1 MRVDHATVTVT
12 DSYINGN
19 RAEFVTRDNSTNSN
33 MGGGL
38 FVKGSGK
45 LTLDGST
52 EIRGNFANGS
62 SGGMYFESGTVELKG
77 TTQIVGNTADTTGG
91 GIFTTGGTLTFD
103 GKPSIHG
110 NNARNGGGIAAKN
123 TALTLSAGIS
133 IYGNTATQK
142 GGGIYIFSDSDQT
155 ASLTVTGFAKS
166 PIRNNIAGNDSG
178 SGTVWDNAYGRD
190 IYAVGTTTTVTIG
203 ETADNGKAE
212 YWFADY
218 AENATDY
225 PGKAVFDSDYG
236 NLGRYDPNTTPIT
249 YARRSFLADGNV
261 LALALGY
268 APANV
273 SLTLTKVLK
282 DKESETEKAVENTT
296 FIFYIKGVDDAEFLL
311 PVMIHLDQN
320 AQDGSVTITDLPL
333 GIYDIYEDESW
344 SWRYVPNLPETVNA
358 ETVEFH
364 EVGNGDDYIR
374 VTTTLA
380 ESDSNDLT
388 FTNGIEKTYWL
399 TDAEYLPFLAPV
411 QTVQKS
417 AHEDDEEETE

>member
-1 MRVDHATVTVT
+1 
-12 DSYINGN
+12 
-19 RAEFVTRDNSTNSN
+19 

-52 EIRGNFANGS
+52 EIRGNVANGS
-62 SGGMYFESGTVELKG
+62 SGGMYLESGTVELKG
-77 TTQIVGNTADTTGG
+77 TTQITENTADTTGG

-103 GKPSIHG
+103 GTPSIHG
-110 NNARNGGGIAAKN
+110 NTARNGGGIAAKN

-133 IYGNTATQK
+133 IYNNTATQK
-142 GGGIYIFSDSDQT
+142 GGGIYLYTDEGKT

-166 PIRNNIAGNDSG
+166 PIRNNIAGDDSG
-178 SGTVWDNAYGRD
+178 SGTAWENAYGRD
-190 IYAVGTTTTVTIG
+190 IYAVGTTTTVTISAT
-203 ETADNGKAE
+203 EDDGKAE

-225 PGKAVFDSDYG
+225 PGNAVFAGDNG
-236 NLGRYDPNTTPIT
+236 NPGRYDPNTTPIT
-249 YARRSFLADGNV
+249 YACRSFDGNQAV

-268 APANV
+268 EPGTVN
-273 SLTLTKVLK
+273 LTLTKTLK
-282 DKESETEKAVENTT
+282 AGETAAENTT
-296 FIFYIKGVDDAEFLL
+296 FIFYVVGVDDKSFQM
-311 PVMIHLDQN
+311 PVTVNI
-320 AQDGSVTITDLPL
+320 AKDGTTGTVTLTGLPL

-358 ETVEFH
+358 ENVEFH
-364 EVGNGDDYIR
+364 KVANGDDYIR

-380 ESDSNDLT
+380 ESDGNELT

-399 TDAEYLPFLAPV
+399 SDGKYLPFLAPA
-411 QTVQKS
+411 QTRS
-417 AHEDDEEETE
+417 IRIGDDDEDEETE